1 VSRAGS
7 LTRLD
12 DVSEAPRMVK
22 EGKRPAQKAEPVR
35 DRNARPRVLVV
46 DDYAPMLGHVAR
58 LLEKEFTVAGLVLD
72 ADSLLH
78 GWPAARPDVI
88 VMDISL
94 PRCSGLEAAARVREA
109 GCGVPI
115 VFLTVHETPEIVRAA
130 WDAGGLGYVA
140 KRDLEWDLVPAIRA
154 ALHGQRFLSAAID
167 SQ

>member
-1 VSRAGS
+1 
-7 LTRLD
+7 
-12 DVSEAPRMVK
+12 MVK
-22 EGKRPAQKAEPVR
+22 ERKRPARKMEPAR
-35 DRNARPRVLVV
+35 DGDGPPRVLVV
-46 DDYAPMLGHVAR
+46 DDYAPLLGEVAR
-58 LLEKEFTVAGLVLD
+58 LLEKEFTVAGLVFD
-72 ADSLLH
+72 AESLLQ

-109 GCGVPI
+109 GCAVPI

-154 ALHGQRFLSAAID
+154 ALHGERFVSATID